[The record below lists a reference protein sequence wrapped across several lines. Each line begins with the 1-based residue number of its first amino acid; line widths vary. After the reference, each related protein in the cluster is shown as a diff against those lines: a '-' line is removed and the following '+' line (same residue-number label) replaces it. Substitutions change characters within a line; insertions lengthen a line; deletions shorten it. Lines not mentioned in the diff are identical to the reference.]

1 MGQTIVMDAQVP
13 RDSGKNRDQNNQVQ
27 DIGKNQLSSKN
38 GVTLYNETQKYK
50 NQTSCTS
57 GNGGR

>member
-38 GVTLYNETQKYK
+38 GLTLYIETQKCK